1 MDTGV
6 LFYKIFEKKVVAAD
20 YIEWAFC
27 MLQNGRSTTSLNV
40 LGSLKKPLNLF
51 EVEDYFNKAIKELNI
66 ARPTYIMSVRHYVRY
81 LLREIVDDPA

>member
-20 YIEWAFC
+20 YIEWAFW

-40 LGSLKKPLNLF
+40 LVSLEKTA
-51 EVEDYFNKAIKELNI
+51 EYF
-66 ARPTYIMSVRHYVRY
+66 
-81 LLREIVDDPA
+81 